1 MIARHER
8 TSADVAAI
16 AGRVMQRGWAWPHE
30 AKALAASALTQTAD
44 KVKA

>member
-1 MIARHER
+1 MKNER
-8 TSADVAAI
+8 TSADIATI
-16 AGRVMQRGWAWPHE
+16 AGRVLQRGWAWPHE

>member
-1 MIARHER
+1 MKNER
-8 TSADVAAI
+8 TSAEIAAI
-16 AGRVMQRGWAWPHE
+16 AGRVLQRGWAWPHE